1 MGGYL
6 VAHFTH
12 QAIVSTFDEMI
23 TEMPFDKITVS
34 ALVKRC
40 AISTNT
46 FYYHFKDIYDLLDVW
61 MQTEMG
67 TFMSIDMPYEDWT
80 TSAKLMLEHCK
91 EKKPAVMHV
100 YNSVSRDSLEQ
111 YLFNRSNDLVCK
123 YVSRYSVGKQVPQE
137 KLDELAE
144 FFRLCLVSHFLRFLW
159 TKMSGDRYRLDNKQT
174 RPPLPRRVQ
183 SRNAALAGCG
193 QCGLKTRRA
202 KAENEH

>member
-1 MGGYL
+1 M
-6 VAHFTH
+6 AHFTR

-40 AISTNT
+40 TISTNT

-159 TKMSGDRYRLDNKQT
+159 TKMSGDIDSIINRLALRFRDVFRAEMQRWPDEYR
-174 RPPLPRRVQ
+174 V
-183 SRNAALAGCG
+183 G
-193 QCGLKTRRA
+193 
-202 KAENEH
+202 